1 MAHEMWHMKNDHTS
15 ERLTVRSNILSKTSG
30 LALLLFI
37 AGSCALSSGC
47 AKQAPP
53 QRVEEKPVPVVS
65 RGNPDPATPKSAPN
79 IPPPEAAEVKHTIER
94 VFKDAVTIE
103 TDRNPYFF
111 VGDFNGDLSQDL
123 AVVVKPAR
131 GKLLEINDE
140 LAPWIIVDPIPPA
153 MKKTPYPDVHAK
165 LIKRRRAVVDDGD
178 TILAIIHGYES
189 KGWRDPQAT
198 QTYVLKN
205 AVGAKMAPQARKQ
218 IVWAGNE
225 DKLPRILGDV
235 ITQSMGEQHG
245 FLYYNGGMYAWYDP
259 RTYRPEAPGAPG
271 GMGHGKMAKAMQ

>member
-1 MAHEMWHMKNDHTS
+1 MWHMKNDYTS
-15 ERLTVRSNILSKTSG
+15 ERLSVRLNILSKTSG

-37 AGSCALSSGC
+37 AGACALSAGC

-53 QRVEEKPVPVVS
+53 QRVE
-65 RGNPDPATPKSAPN
+65 
-79 IPPPEAAEVKHTIER
+79 PPEAAEVKHTIER

-103 TDRNPYFF
+103 TDRNPYFL
-111 VGDFNGDLSQDL
+111 VGDFNGDSSQDL
-123 AVVVKPAR
+123 AVVVRPAR
-131 GKLLEINDE
+131 DKLMEINDE
-140 LAPWIIVDPIPPA
+140 LAPWIIVDPIPLTI
-153 MKKTPYPDVHAK
+153 KKTPYTELHAK
-165 LIKRRRAVVDDGD
+165 LMRRQRPVVDEGD

-198 QTYVLKN
+198 QTYALKN

-235 ITQSMGEQHG
+235 IAQSIGEQHG

-259 RTYRPEAPGAPG
+259 RTYRPEAPGSPG
-271 GMGHGKMAKAMQ
+271 GMGGHGRMARAMR